1 MNREELMAAM
11 RAAPFEMAPVTV
23 KGWGTFHIRELT
35 ADAVDKSNAKAKDE
49 GDTMRRNAVIAACII
64 CSETGDLLFDVDSEE
79 DIKFLASKGMTKL
92 NAILKAA
99 NKLGAE
105 DPGN

>member
-35 ADAVDKSNAKAKDE
+35 AATVDKSNAKTKAE
-49 GDTMRRNAVIAACII
+49 GDDMRRNAVIVACIV
-64 CSETGDLLFDVDSEE
+64 CSEIGELLFDADKDADVD
-79 DIKFLASKGMTKL
+79 FLVGLGMSKL
-92 NAILKAA
+92 NAILSAA

>member
-35 ADAVDKSNAKAKDE
+35 AETIDKSNAKIKPGTD
-49 GDTMRRNAVIAACII
+49 DMRRNAAIVACIV
-64 CSETGDLLFDVDSEE
+64 CSETGALLFDVDNEE
-79 DIKFLASKGMTKL
+79 DINFLVDKGMSKL
-92 NAILKAA
+92 NAILQAA

>member
-11 RAAPFEMAPVTV
+11 SAAPFEMAPVTV

-35 ADAVDKSNAKAKDE
+35 AATVDKSNAKAKAE
-49 GDTMRRNAVIAACII
+49 GDDMRRNAVIVACIV
-64 CSETGDLLFDVDSEE
+64 CSEKGELLFDVDNEA
-79 DIKFLASKGMTKL
+79 DIAFLVGMGMSRL

-99 NKLGAE
+99 NQLGAE

>member
-1 MNREELMAAM
+1 MNRDELMAAM

-35 ADAVDKSNAKAKDE
+35 AETVDKSNAKTKAE
-49 GDTMRRNAVIAACII
+49 GDDMRRNAVIVACIV
-64 CSETGDLLFDVDSEE
+64 CSDAGELLFDANKEE
-79 DIKFLASKGMTKL
+79 DITFLVGMGMSKL
-92 NAILKAA
+92 NAILAAA